1 MLTIPGP
8 RSRFCDGMSR
18 RSWLQIGSLAMGG
31 LALPQ
36 ILQGESQGGRR
47 KRIKGVI
54 MVILPGGPTHLD
66 MYDLKPDGPI
76 EIRGDFRPI
85 ATSVPGIEICELL
98 PRLAG
103 MADKLTFIRSLV
115 GFKDDHNTHWCTT
128 GWESHA
134 QMPAS
139 PLVPGFPPGGWPSMG
154 SVLSKQF
161 GTRVPGVPAAIDLV
175 PVDPDA
181 RFIMRTAP
189 TQPGYLGTAHAGFEV
204 GAVDRR
210 NIMLNGISPRR
221 LSDRRALL
229 TSFDQFRRRADR
241 EGIGDGIDE
250 FRKQAFDVLTSP
262 RMADAL
268 DLSKEEGPI
277 RGRYGLEDKYPNERQ
292 GKTHLDQFLLAR
304 RVIEAG
310 ARCVTMAFSR
320 WPFGRMLQGD
330 YNWDWHK
337 DCFGEARGALPLF
350 DLGLSAMIQDL
361 DERGLL
367 EDIAVVA
374 WGEFGRTP
382 KINANGGRDHWP
394 NVGGALL
401 AGGGMQC
408 GQVIGSTTRW
418 GENPKDRPVHFREV
432 FATLYDRMGIDV
444 ANTQFTDLAGRPQYL
459 VGEHRPMSELL

>member
-31 LALPQ
+31 MALPQ
-36 ILQGESQGGRR
+36 ILRGEAKAGRR

-76 EIRGDFRPI
+76 EIRGDFQPI
-85 ATSVPGIEICELL
+85 ATRVPGIEICELM

-134 QMPAS
+134 EMPAS

-221 LSDRRALL
+221 LADRRALL

-250 FRKQAFDVLTSP
+250 FRQQAFDVLTSP

-444 ANTQFTDLAGRPQYL
+444 ATTQFTDLAGRPQYL
-459 VGEHRPMSELL
+459 VGEHRPMPELL